1 VTTWPNGTAEFS
13 ADKRYRYT
21 LSREFSGGSGAAAW
35 IMLNP
40 STATAT
46 EDDPTI
52 RRCIGFS
59 RAWGYRQLYI
69 LNLFAFR
76 ATDPK
81 ELLKTGSPGPVGPYN
96 DEWIRTILS
105 QADMIVCAWGAKA
118 AEVDKGRAADVV
130 TVARAT
136 KKPVRCLGTTKD
148 GYPKHPLYL
157 AADTKLVEF

>member
-1 VTTWPNGTAEFS
+1 MTTWPNGAAEFS

-21 LSREFSGGSGAAAW
+21 LSREFQGGSGAVAW

-81 ELLKTGSPGPVGPYN
+81 ELLKTESPIGPYN
-96 DEWIRTILS
+96 DEWIRNILS

-130 TVARAT
+130 LVAVTT

-157 AADTKLVEF
+157 AANTKLVEF